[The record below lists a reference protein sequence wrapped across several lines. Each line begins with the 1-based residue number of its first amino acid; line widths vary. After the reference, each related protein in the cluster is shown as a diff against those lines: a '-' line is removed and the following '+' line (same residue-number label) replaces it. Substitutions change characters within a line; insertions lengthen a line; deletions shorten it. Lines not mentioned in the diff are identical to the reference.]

1 MAKGKPT
8 TQAKDAIDSLLR
20 AGLKRNEFKVTTEK
34 RYYKE
39 LDGRR
44 CYEWGNARISLR
56 CSLAR
61 AIELTPAML
70 AQGLH
75 VKHYSWTPDGET
87 VRSVRLVMVDTD
99 YSKRG
104 KLTNY

>member
-8 TQAKDAIDSLLR
+8 TQAKSAIDALLR

-34 RYYKE
+34 HYHRNT
-39 LDGRR
+39 DGSRF
-44 CYEWGNARISLR
+44 YEWGDARISLR

-70 AQGLH
+70 AQDLH
-75 VKHYSWTPDGET
+75 VSHYSWTPEGENA
-87 VRSVRLVMVDTD
+87 RSVRLVLVDTQ

-104 KLTNY
+104 VLSNF